1 MQEFKIIKYKY
12 LTGFNDS
19 FSYFFSLYTLI
30 FALFAKTDGMIS
42 ALKKLEEMRN
52 EGANFGL
59 DAPTLATQPPKDC
72 FQVPIP
78 CELLSK

>member
-1 MQEFKIIKYKY
+1 VEATYVLI
-12 LTGFNDS
+12 
-19 FSYFFSLYTLI
+19 FSLYTLI
-30 FALFAKTDGMIS
+30 FALFAKTDGMIH
-42 ALKKLEEMRN
+42 ALQKLEEMRN

-59 DAPTLATQPPKDC
+59 DAPLVSTPPPKDC